1 MPLVSVIVPNYN
13 HEAFLEQRIESILNQ
28 SFQDFE
34 IILLDDN
41 STDDSR
47 RILNECAN
55 NPKVSE
61 LLINTKN
68 SESPFKQWQKGIEL
82 AKGTYI
88 WIAESDDYA
97 DASFLEFTIQ
107 KLKTEKA
114 AICYSQSYDVDES
127 NTILSNR
134 IEYTSEFEPNIWKDD
149 FTMNGKEFVQKYL
162 AEKNV
167 IPNASAVVFKKS
179 LLSNSFFSVEL
190 LSMKMCGDW
199 FFWIQL
205 CEMAEVTFV
214 SKPLNYFRIHKDAS
228 RMHND
233 IQKKKRRIL
242 EEVTVRN
249 FLYNKL
255 KISIPKKNNTLLKSW
270 CELYSKWAP
279 FKTEFYKFKLFNIH
293 SISLLLRFISVK
305 LKSK

>member
-13 HEAFLEQRIESILNQ
+13 HEAFLEQRIDSILNQ
-28 SFQDFE
+28 SYQDFE

-41 STDDSR
+41 SSDDSR
-47 RILNECAN
+47 RILNEYAN
-55 NPKVSE
+55 NPQVSE

-68 SESPFKQWQKGIEL
+68 SGSPFKQWQKGIEF

-88 WIAESDDYA
+88 WIAESDDFSDPA
-97 DASFLEFTIQ
+97 FLEKTVQ
-107 KLKTEKA
+107 KLKAENA

-134 IEYTSEFEPNIWKDD
+134 IKYTSEFEPNIWEHD
-149 FTMNGKEFVQKYL
+149 FTMNGKEFIQKYL

-179 LLSNSFFSVEL
+179 LVSNSFFSEEL

-205 CEMAEVTFV
+205 CEMVEVAFV

-228 RMHND
+228 RMHKD

-249 FLYNKL
+249 FLYNKY
-255 KISIPKKNNTLLKSW
+255 KISNPKKNNTLVKSW
-270 CELYSKWAP
+270 CKLHSKWAP
-279 FKTEFYKFKLFNIH
+279 FKTEFYKLKLLNIH
-293 SISLLLRFISVK
+293 SISLLLKFISVK